1 MKKISLIAVSIV
13 TAATLLTGCASS
25 TGGSADGAK
34 ASSGDINVG
43 FLAGLTGWLGPF
55 TKENI
60 NSLLLA
66 KEEINEA
73 GGILDGKKINTI
85 DVDTAST
92 VEGAIKGYQKLV
104 NADKAVVAIGPE
116 TESMLALLKEAPKS
130 EVPIMSAF
138 AGSTE
143 LDEVGG
149 NYAFRT
155 AASDSTIG
163 EVRAKVLIESGV
175 KEIAIMVGN
184 YEGAQSDV
192 HRFKETYEKLG
203 GKILE
208 EVTFNPGQNTYNG
221 ELKKIAK
228 ANPKL
233 VYYSGG
239 IDTAPSIFKAAKQR
253 GYAWEW
259 YITPDVAVQEFI
271 DVIGK
276 DVAEG
281 IKTIIAMED
290 ENNQAF
296 KRFNENYEARF
307 KAKPS
312 GGYYNANT
320 YDLLIAS
327 ALAMQAAGEASGS
340 GINEK
345 IREVTNPPGKQVT
358 TFEEGLKELK
368 AGNDI
373 DYQGASG
380 PIDFDEHGNVISTNA
395 LMEVVDGQWKQVE
408 FFTADYIKED

>member
-1 MKKISLIAVSIV
+1 MKKFKVASLSIC
-13 TAATLLTGCASS
+13 ATLAIMTGCSSS
-25 TGGSADGAK
+25 TGGDSG
-34 ASSGDINVG
+34 SSGGEEINVG
-43 FLAGLTGWLGPF
+43 FLSGLTGWLGAF

-60 NSLLLA
+60 NAFVLA

-73 GGILDGKKINTI
+73 GGILDGKKIKTV

-130 EVPIMSAF
+130 KVPIMSAF

-163 EVRAKVLIESGV
+163 EVRAQVLIDAGI
-175 KEIAIMVGN
+175 KEIAVMVGN

-192 HRFKETYEKLG
+192 EKFREMFESLG
-203 GKILE
+203 GTVLE

-221 ELKKIAK
+221 ELKNIAN
-228 ANPKL
+228 ANPKV

-239 IDTAPSIFKAAKQR
+239 IDTAPTIFKSAKQR
-253 GYAWEW
+253 GYEW
-259 YITPDVAVQEFI
+259 DWYVTPDVAVQEFI
-271 DVIGK
+271 DVIGQ

-281 IKTIIAMED
+281 IKTIIPMED
-290 ENNQAF
+290 ENNEAF
-296 KRFNENYEARF
+296 KRFNESYEARF
-307 KAKPS
+307 NAKPS
-312 GGYYNANT
+312 SGYYNANT

-327 ALAMQAAGEASGS
+327 ALAMEAAGEASGEA
-340 GINEK
+340 INEK
-345 IREVTNPPGKQVT
+345 IREVTNPPGKEVS
-358 TFEEGLKELK
+358 TFEDGIKELR

-373 DYQGASG
+373 NYQGASG
-380 PIDFDEHGNVISTNA
+380 PIDFDDHGNVIASYA
-395 LMEVVDGQWKQVE
+395 LMEVISGEFKQVE
-408 FFTADYIKED
+408 FYTADYLK

>member
-1 MKKISLIAVSIV
+1 MKKVSMAAISIC
-13 TAATLLTGCASS
+13 TALTVMTGCASS
-25 TGGSADGAK
+25 TG
-34 ASSGDINVG
+34 SSGNSGSNSGGDVNVG
-43 FLAGLTGWLGPF
+43 FLSGLTGWLGAF

-60 NSLLLA
+60 NSILLA
-66 KEEINEA
+66 KDEINAA
-73 GGILDGKKINTI
+73 GGILDGKKINII

-92 VEGAIKGYQKLV
+92 VEGSIKGFQKLV

-130 EVPIMSAF
+130 KVPIMSAF

-192 HRFKETYEKLG
+192 KKFRETYEGLG
-203 GKILE
+203 GKILA
-208 EVTFNPGQNTYNG
+208 EVTFNSGQNTYNG
-221 ELKKIAK
+221 ELKKIADV
-228 ANPKL
+228 NPKL
-233 VYYSGG
+233 VYYSGA
-239 IDTAPSIFKAAKQR
+239 IDTAPTIFKSAKQR
-253 GYAWEW
+253 GYEWDW

-276 DVAEG
+276 DIAEG
-281 IKTIIAMED
+281 IKTIIPMED
-290 ENNQAF
+290 ENNEGF
-296 KRFNENYEARF
+296 KRFNKDYEAKF

-327 ALAMQAAGEASGS
+327 ALAMEAAGEASGKA
-340 GINEK
+340 INEK
-345 IREVTNPPGKQVT
+345 IREVTNPPGKIVT
-358 TFEEGLKELK
+358 TFEEGLKELR

-380 PIDFDEHGNVISTNA
+380 PIDFDQHGNVVSSYA
-395 LMEVVDGQWKQVE
+395 LMEVKNGEWKQDK
-408 FFTADYIKED
+408 FFTADFLE